1 MKQSTTTF
9 LKGTIFIT
17 GIIVLSLFTF
27 LLPGLATDA
36 AEMNPGYTYLRFPV
50 LIGLYI
56 TAIPFFLALYHAWT
70 LLNYIESENAF
81 SKLSVMALGH
91 IKSYAILIII
101 LYVIGLFMLMLQ
113 NALHPGIAIIGTVI
127 IFSTLVISVFAAVL
141 QELLRS
147 ALEIKSENDLTV
159 CGDEMSIIIN
169 VDVM

>member
-9 LKGTIFIT
+9 LKTAIFII

-36 AEMNPGYTYLRFPV
+36 AKMNPEYAYLRFPV
-50 LIGLYI
+50 LIGMYI
-56 TAIPFFLALYHAWT
+56 TSIPFFLALYHAWK

-81 SKLSVMALGH
+81 SKLSVMALRH
-91 IKSYAILIII
+91 IKNNAISIII
-101 LYVIGLFMLMLQ
+101 LYVIGLFLLVSQ
-113 NALHPGIAIIGTVI
+113 NALHPGIAIIGAVI
-127 IFSTLVISVFAAVL
+127 IFATLVISVFAEVL

-159 CGDEMSIIIN
+159 
-169 VDVM
+169 